1 MAWINRLKQ
10 ALAEN
15 RFELHYQRIQPLA
28 EHGEGHLELLLRLR
42 DEHGRLVPPAEFIP
56 AAERYALMP
65 AIDRWVLQNALAAMR
80 RGKVAD
86 AGLWAINLSAHTLE
100 DDSFADFVC
109 SELGK
114 SGVPA
119 SRLCFEL
126 TETAALTHMERAM
139 AFIQRM
145 RALGCRF
152 ALDDFGSGMSSFGYL
167 KQLPVDLVKIDG
179 SFIRDIESDPMSHSI
194 VQALTGICHQAQ
206 VKVVAEF
213 VENMAI
219 ADILRALQVDYAQ
232 GYALHRP
239 QPLES

>member
-1 MAWINRLKQ
+1 LNKT
-10 ALAEN
+10 
-15 RFELHYQRIQPLA
+15 
-28 EHGEGHLELLLRLR
+28 GEGHLELLLRLR
-42 DEHGRLVPPAEFIP
+42 DEHGQLVPPAEFIP

-65 AIDRWVLQNALAAMR
+65 SIDRWVLQNALAAMR
-80 RGKVAD
+80 AGTVDD
-86 AGLWAINLSAHTLE
+86 ARLWAINLSAHTLE

-109 SELGK
+109 AELGK
-114 SGVPA
+114 SGVAA
-119 SRLCFEL
+119 SRLCFEV

-139 AFIQRM
+139 AFIHRM

-179 SFIRDIESDPMSHSI
+179 GFIRDIESDPMSLSI

-206 VKVVAEF
+206 VQVVAEF
-213 VENMAI
+213 VENLAI
-219 ADILRALQVDYAQ
+219 AEILRGLGVDFAQ

-239 QPLES
+239 QPLK